1 MIWMGKLCGMKNIVL
16 LGFMGT
22 GKSVVGRRL
31 ATTFQYQFIDTDQV
45 IEEKTHKRIAE
56 IFSEQGEETF
66 RRLESEVVL
75 GLADRTGCVISTGG
89 GIVLNSKNL
98 DLLGKNGILVLLRCR
113 PEVIFKRIQKRA
125 GQRPLLQKADPLS
138 EIKRLLAEREPF
150 YQRAD
155 ISLDTSNMKLDDVV
169 QQIKERVLE
178 IEGRESSS

>member
-1 MIWMGKLCGMKNIVL
+1 MKNIVL

-22 GKSVVGRRL
+22 GKSAVGRRL
-31 ATTFQYQFIDTDQV
+31 ATAFRYQFIDTDQM
-45 IEEKTHKRIAE
+45 IEEKTHKRISE
-56 IFSEQGEETF
+56 IFAEQGEEAF
-66 RRLESEVVL
+66 RRLEAEVVVDV
-75 GLADRTGCVISTGG
+75 AERSGCVISTGG

-98 DLLGKNGILVLLRCR
+98 DQLARNGILVLLRSR
-113 PEVIFKRIQKRA
+113 PEVIFKRVQKRA

-155 ISLDTSNMKLDDVV
+155 ISLDTSDMELEDVV
-169 QQIKERVLE
+169 QQIKGKVLE

>member
-1 MIWMGKLCGMKNIVL
+1 MKNIVL

-31 ATTFQYQFIDTDQV
+31 ATAFHYQFIDTDQV

-56 IFSEQGEETF
+56 IFSEQGEAEF
-66 RRLESEVVL
+66 RRLESEVVAD
-75 GLADRTGCVISTGG
+75 LAERTGCVISTGG
-89 GIVLNSKNL
+89 GIVLNPKNL

-113 PEVIFKRIQKRA
+113 PEVIFKRVQKRA

-138 EIKRLLAEREPF
+138 EIRRLLAEREPF

-155 ISLDTSNMKLDDVV
+155 ITLDTSDIKLEDVV
-169 QQIKERVLE
+169 QQIKGKVSE
-178 IEGRESSS
+178 IEGRKSPS